1 MVHVFGLSYDLN
13 AKIEVLFTDTEGP
26 LKTDCILSCLL
37 KFRGVS
43 ESAALRLAKLWNFA
57 QTVLSSP
64 VSAITYFK
72 KVVKLLR
79 SSWSYSFIGRS
90 WH

>member
-13 AKIEVLFTDTEGP
+13 AKIEVLFTDTEGA

-43 ESAALRLAKLWNFA
+43 ESAALYLAKL
-57 QTVLSSP
+57 
-64 VSAITYFK
+64 
-72 KVVKLLR
+72 
-79 SSWSYSFIGRS
+79 
-90 WH
+90 